1 MIKKEDLSDAEMKEN
16 QRKNRDPEIL
26 PANNARPLLMTT
38 VPGCN
43 NYINAVFVHVSK
55 TCIN

>member
-1 MIKKEDLSDAEMKEN
+1 MIKKEDLSDAEMEEN
-16 QRKNRDPEIL
+16 HKKNRDPEIL
-26 PANNARPLLMTT
+26 PANNSRPLLMTT

-55 TCIN
+55 AFI